1 MAGFG
6 DSVAAYSTKAKG
18 KATAILRKVALDMFT
33 EVILKSPVG
42 NPSLWKH
49 AAPPGYS
56 GGQFRANW
64 QVAIGNIPSGTL
76 QLEDA
81 SGTATISKAQAEV
94 SGLQMGQ
101 TIWLVN
107 NLPYAQRLEDG
118 WSTQAPEGMVRMTVQ
133 RYAAILNAAA
143 ATVRSA

>member
-1 MAGFG
+1 MAGFANA
-6 DSVAAYSTKAKG
+6 VEQYSTKTKG
-18 KATAILRKVALDMFT
+18 KVDAILRKVALDMFT

-42 NPSLWKH
+42 NPTLWKSP
-49 AAPPGYS
+49 ALPGYS

-64 QVAIGNIPSGTL
+64 QVAIGNIPTGTL

-81 SGTATISKAQAEV
+81 SGTATIAKAQAEV
-94 SGLQMGQ
+94 MNLKAGQ

-143 ATVRSA
+143 ASVRNL